1 MQEGGAFFGK
11 NQVRKA
17 DTGDRARRARTQD
30 RKGGEVGIAVLTAR
44 AGPNGKESVAD
55 TEGASEGR
63 AGKSGK
69 SGPLCSSGEEAGGY
83 RGSRSKST
91 NTGPEGRGSR
101 ARGISY
107 ESRTLGEGG
116 EGGEDGH
123 FGTEVDKMTPKG
135 GQFGRVRTCG
145 TDIALSMTKTLKHVR
160 LQKQAA
166 LLQSSMQNN
175 YSYSSCKKRKL
186 FNLN

>member
-30 RKGGEVGIAVLTAR
+30 RKGGEVGLAVLATR
-44 AGPNGKESVAD
+44 AEPAVRG
-55 TEGASEGR
+55 GAKG
-63 AGKSGK
+63 A
-69 SGPLCSSGEEAGGY
+69 
-83 RGSRSKST
+83 
-91 NTGPEGRGSR
+91 
-101 ARGISY
+101 
-107 ESRTLGEGG
+107 
-116 EGGEDGH
+116 
-123 FGTEVDKMTPKG
+123 KMDILAQRWTKWHEN
-135 GQFGRVRTCG
+135 GQFGRVRIGG
-145 TDIALSMTKTLKHVR
+145 TDIALFMAKTLKHVR

>member
-30 RKGGEVGIAVLTAR
+30 RKGGEVGLAVLTAR

-116 EGGEDGH
+116 RRGQRWTFWHEDGQNGTKVDNLAG
-123 FGTEVDKMTPKG
+123 FGHVA
-135 GQFGRVRTCG
+135 Q
-145 TDIALSMTKTLKHVR
+145 TLHYLWR
-160 LQKQAA
+160 
-166 LLQSSMQNN
+166 
-175 YSYSSCKKRKL
+175 KR
-186 FNLN
+186 

>member
-1 MQEGGAFFGK
+1 MQEGGVFFGK

-17 DTGDRARRARTQD
+17 DTGDCARRARTQD
-30 RKGGEVGIAVLTAR
+30 RKGGEVGLAVLATRAEPSVRGGAKGAKMDILAR
-44 AGPNGKESVAD
+44 RWTKWHES
-55 TEGASEGR
+55 
-63 AGKSGK
+63 
-69 SGPLCSSGEEAGGY
+69 
-83 RGSRSKST
+83 
-91 NTGPEGRGSR
+91 
-101 ARGISY
+101 
-107 ESRTLGEGG
+107 
-116 EGGEDGH
+116 
-123 FGTEVDKMTPKG
+123 

-145 TDIALSMTKTLKHVR
+145 TDIALSMAKTLKHVR

>member
-1 MQEGGAFFGK
+1 MGK

-17 DTGDRARRARTQD
+17 DTGNRARRAQTQD
-30 RKGGEVGIAVLTAR
+30 RKGGEVGLAVLAAR

-116 EGGEDGH
+116 GGEGGKDGH
-123 FGTEVDKMTPKG
+123 FGTEVDKMARKWTIWQGSDMWHRHCIIYGENVKA
-135 GQFGRVRTCG
+135 RETAKASS
-145 TDIALSMTKTLKHVR
+145 TTA
-160 LQKQAA
+160 KQHAKQL
-166 LLQSSMQNN
+166 LLQLMQ
-175 YSYSSCKKRKL
+175 KTQIV
-186 FNLN
+186 